1 MNIGV
6 WERETSILEVNRD
19 AANDQML
26 DASRESTLHLV
37 SVRHSTVLLEQ
48 SVRSIH
54 ITDCQH
60 LTMRLRIN
68 VQQVRIHESSD
79 VRIILE
85 TECTGC
91 SQDVAPT
98 GIQGGVILEGST
110 KIQFLVP
117 PPTSCRLADGSMPD
131 RNQHSDP
138 RKSMTHLDIRDFD
151 WLRTDVCSPNFTVHV
166 RQYNQSDDANTD
178 EVGEKV
184 ASQSI
189 VAPLVAS
196 EGQKD
201 SSRSTQTHLIEATS
215 LVGDPTCD
223 MPGASRSEKHDE
235 DDEI

>member
-1 MNIGV
+1 MIIGV
-6 WERETSILEVNRD
+6 WEREMNILEVNRD
-19 AANDQML
+19 ATKDRML
-26 DASRESTLHLV
+26 NASRESTLHLV
-37 SVRHSTVLLEQ
+37 SVRHSTVILEQ

-54 ITDCQH
+54 IRDCQH
-60 LTMRLRIN
+60 LTVRLRIN

-85 TECTGC
+85 NKHTGC
-91 SQDVAPT
+91 SQDVA
-98 GIQGGVILEGST
+98 IQGGVILEGST

-117 PPTSCRLADGSMPD
+117 PPTSCRLADVSTQD
-131 RNQHSDP
+131 RNQHSDA
-138 RKSMTHLDIRDFD
+138 RTSMTHLDIRDFD

-166 RQYNQSDDANTD
+166 RQYNRSDDANTD
-178 EVGEKV
+178 EVVEKV

-215 LVGDPTCD
+215 LVEDSTYD
-223 MPGASRSEKHDE
+223 MPGASRTGKSDE